1 MNAEKGGAKH
11 CCIDKE
17 SSNRICFSL
26 NGGAEYIVPRN
37 RPRQYR
43 KVMRSPKFYRTI
55 EKPAAPNN
63 ITNNHAD

>member
-1 MNAEKGGAKH
+1 LQRREEQSTVALIRKAATGYV
-11 CCIDKE
+11 
-17 SSNRICFSL
+17 FSL

-55 EKPAAPNN
+55 EKPVAPNN

>member
-1 MNAEKGGAKH
+1 MQRREEQSTVALIRKAATGYV
-11 CCIDKE
+11 
-17 SSNRICFSL
+17 FSL